1 MRTIKYSTF
10 LFFLVNSLFGQLPL
24 VRDTITVIENGYVL
38 KMPWANGLNYVN
50 MSSIDVNRDGKKD
63 LVAFDRL
70 NQYSE
75 GRFRCFIN
83 TGLSGQKMYRAD
95 TYLSYLFPKAYNW
108 AVFIDYNNDGKED
121 LFTSGNSNIIVYKN
135 TSTAG
140 SSPSF
145 SLEKSSIKTDISNT
159 SAPVITS
166 LFASIIGVPGF
177 ADLDG
182 DGDLDILSFS
192 PQGTYVEFH
201 KNLSVE
207 KYGVVDSLEFKFS
220 DNCWG
225 NLAESNCGVD
235 FNLCNGS
242 SPRPILPTKPQA
254 KELHAGSC
262 LTCMDSDGDL
272 DTDLLMGDISC
283 NLIQYVHNAGT
294 LSNASFND
302 TTKIYPNYNNANTTP
317 IRINNFPCTYYLDV
331 DGDGK
336 KDLLASPNSYGSE
349 NFRSLWYYKN
359 TSSTPTVNFS
369 FVQKNFLQD
378 EMIEVGQ
385 NSFPVVFDFNNDG
398 KKDLLIGTYGY
409 YLNNSLSARLTLY
422 QNTGTL
428 SQPTYSLVSKDYAGL
443 SSVSNVYNVMPTAGD
458 VDGDGDI
465 DICIGTSSGQIH
477 WFENTAGAGNVCNFS
492 VFKNNPFQFTTNS
505 AAAAPQLFDLDGDGK
520 LDLLIG
526 TKNGRIAYYQN
537 TSINSSNISFA
548 LVTNT
553 LGDVLV
559 TDDPLLFGYD
569 GYAAPY
575 FYKDNGSIKLLVGSV
590 SGKIIQYSVPS
601 NVLANYTIISQ
612 AVNGLCEGSQSTV
625 CYEDVNNDGKRD
637 LFVGNASGGLTFFTS
652 NSPLV
657 GLNQINTENLQAIS
671 IYPNPSSG
679 KFTLNLNGIIFE
691 TATIEIQDLPGKC
704 LVKESIIS
712 NQQQIDVSELTKG
725 IYVVKISL
733 AINSKEFNLTKKF
746 IKE

>member
-1 MRTIKYSTF
+1 MRTIRFSTL
-10 LFFLVNSLFGQLPL
+10 LFFLAAGLFGQLPI

-38 KMPWANGLNYVN
+38 KMPWANGLNYANV
-50 MSSIDVNRDGKKD
+50 SSIDVNRDGKKD

-108 AVFIDYNNDGKED
+108 AVFMDYNNDGKED
-121 LFTSGNSNIIVYKN
+121 LFTSGNSVIIVYKN
-135 TSTAG
+135 ISTTG
-140 SSPSF
+140 STPSF
-145 SLEKSSIKTDISNT
+145 SLVKSSIKTDISNT
-159 SAPVITS
+159 STPVLTS
-166 LFASIIGVPGF
+166 LYASIIGVPGF
-177 ADLDG
+177 ADVDG

-192 PQGTYVEFH
+192 SQGTYVEFH

-207 KYGVVDSLEFKFS
+207 KYGVVDSLEFKLS
-220 DNCWG
+220 DDCWG
-225 NLAESNCGVD
+225 NVAESNCGVD
-235 FNLCNGS
+235 FNLCNGN
-242 SPRPILPTKPQA
+242 SPKHNLPANSHA
-254 KELHAGSC
+254 KELHSGSC
-262 LTCMDSDGDL
+262 LTCLDSDGDL

-283 NLIQYVHNAGT
+283 NVIQYVHNAGT
-294 LSNASFND
+294 LSNPSFND

-369 FVQKNFLQD
+369 FVKKNFLQD

-385 NSFPVVFDFNNDG
+385 NSFPVLIDYNNDG

-428 SQPTYSLVSKDYAGL
+428 SQPAYSLVSRDYTGL
-443 SSVSNVYNVMPTAGD
+443 SAIPNVYNVMPTVGD

-477 WFENTAGAGNVCNFS
+477 WLENTAGAGNVCNFS

-505 AAAAPQLFDLDGDGK
+505 AAAVPQLFDLDGDGK

-537 TSINSSNISFA
+537 TSTNASNISFA
-548 LVTNT
+548 LITNT

-559 TDDPLLFGYD
+559 TDDPLVFGYD

-575 FYKDNGSIKLLVGSV
+575 FYKDNASIKLLVGSV

-601 NVLANYTIISQ
+601 NILANYTMISQ
-612 AVNGLCEGSQSTV
+612 AVNGLYEGGQSSV
-625 CYEDVNNDGKRD
+625 CYEDINNDGKRD

-657 GLNQINTENLQAIS
+657 SLTEMNDETLSAIS
-671 IYPNPSSG
+671 IYPNPSLG
-679 KFTLNLNGIIFE
+679 KFILNLNGINFD
-691 TATIEIQDLPGKC
+691 TATTEILDLPGKC
-704 LVKESIIS
+704 LQKEVILSNTQSIDI
-712 NQQQIDVSELTKG
+712 SELNQG
-725 IYVVKISL
+725 VY
-733 AINSKEFNLTKKF
+733 F
-746 IKE
+746 IKLTLTINDKSVKVIKKIIKD